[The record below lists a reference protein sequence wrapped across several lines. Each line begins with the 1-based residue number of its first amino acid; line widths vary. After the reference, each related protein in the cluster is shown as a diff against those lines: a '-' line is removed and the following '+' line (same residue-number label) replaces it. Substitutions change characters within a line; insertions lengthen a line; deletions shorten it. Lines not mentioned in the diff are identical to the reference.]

1 MREILFR
8 GKRIDNGE
16 WIEGNFGKYALGNGE
31 KISCISIPKANSV
44 AGSLCYD
51 VEPETVGQ
59 FTEKTDINRL
69 KVFEGHIIKA
79 KHHYIGDANEF
90 LSRKIRHAYGK
101 EVFDCDILEELTYW
115 RNYVVEYSKKKGA
128 YIGRNGSDQ
137 HELKTLLNFCHCGEI
152 IGNIRDN
159 PELLGG
165 DIK

>member
-16 WIEGNFGKYALGNGE
+16 WVYGNYSKHQKSGKIFIKPYAL
-31 KISCISIPKANSV
+31 SCIHSQEVI
-44 AGSLCYD
+44 
-51 VEPETVGQ
+51 PETVGQ

-79 KHHYIGDANEF
+79 KHYYIGDANEF

-101 EVFDCDILEELTYW
+101 EVFDCGILENLTYW

-137 HELKTLLNFCHCGEI
+137 HELKTLLNFYHCGEI
-152 IGNIRDN
+152 IGNIHDN

-165 DIK
+165 DDK